1 MQAAGEHNEQK
12 ILQLG
17 EPSSSVAAANGDDHS
32 QTTSGSVQGVEDCAA
47 ADLHEAEAAT
57 TSMSG
62 DSRAAAQ
69 AAAEA
74 ADAVLDSKGSTAAP
88 GAGSGCPQDS
98 AEGNSRSIQVRHF
111 HALMVCCLFLP
122 SSEQF
127 DQPGSHVLQQ
137 FHINDNVACT

>member
-1 MQAAGEHNEQK
+1 MQAAGEDNEQK
-12 ILQLG
+12 SLQLG
-17 EPSSSVAAANGDDHS
+17 EPFGSVAAANGDDHS
-32 QTTSGSVQGVEDCAA
+32 QTMSGSVQGVEDCAA

-62 DSRAAAQ
+62 DSRAAA
-69 AAAEA
+69 EA
-74 ADAVLDSKGSTAAP
+74 ADAVQDSKGSTAIP
-88 GAGSGCPQDS
+88 DAGSGCPQDS